1 MPLTHGSLADTYQAI
16 AIEENVEGIDFRM
29 FKGLEVGK
37 EHKGRPVKKLE
48 SDDEGFKLD
57 ELSWRRE
64 SGQVL
69 GVFQGWL
76 SYISVAERLLTPQ
89 WQRNLS
95 DVQSKSGWK
104 LMSHIWVCAG

>member
-48 SDDEGFKLD
+48 SDDEGF
-57 ELSWRRE
+57 S
-64 SGQVL
+64 
-69 GVFQGWL
+69 
-76 SYISVAERLLTPQ
+76 
-89 WQRNLS
+89 
-95 DVQSKSGWK
+95 
-104 LMSHIWVCAG
+104 